1 MFRWA
6 WSKTGSLIERVQ
18 KWIPCFTKFMFD
30 LLLFFCHNMFDLQ
43 CMFFVAETELS
54 DVGKRAFTTEA
65 SIQPHVRN
73 YAIT

>member
-30 LLLFFCHNMFDLQ
+30 LLLFFVTICLIFNACFLLQ
-43 CMFFVAETELS
+43 KLS
-54 DVGKRAFTTEA
+54 
-65 SIQPHVRN
+65 
-73 YAIT
+73 